1 VTSNP
6 HFKVM
11 ISFNVK

>member
-1 VTSNP
+1 MTLSEL
-6 HFKVM
+6 KVM